1 MRKYAIIVLLSQM
14 HHHAKTRQWV
24 LDDAE
29 THSTLVDVSVKG
41 TALRGELATFVLN
54 LFREERLLLKLGN
67 G

>member
-1 MRKYAIIVLLSQM
+1 M
-14 HHHAKTRQWV
+14 HHHAKIRQWV

-54 LFREERLLLKLGN
+54 LFREERLLLKLGD